1 MSRGPEANFWTQ
13 IRQNLPKKCFA
24 TRIENK
30 HGGGVPDVHMVW
42 DGLPFWMELK
52 TSKSNAVKVSPHQVA
67 WNMAYFAR
75 GGANF
80 FLVKDLSKK
89 DIVLFGGDQGPDL
102 IQGGMSAAQG
112 ARFEDP
118 ASLFCALRPR
128 LEAIYSAAL
137 RPCDPAA
144 S

>member
-1 MSRGPEANFWTQ
+1 
-13 IRQNLPKKCFA
+13 
-24 TRIENK
+24 
-30 HGGGVPDVHMVW
+30 MVW
-42 DGLPFWMELK
+42 DGLHFWMELK
-52 TSKSNAVKVSPHQVA
+52 VAKSKAITVSPHKVA

-102 IQGGMSAAQG
+102 IKGGMSAAQG

-128 LEAIYSAAL
+128 LEGIYSAAL
-137 RPCDPAA
+137 RPCGPAA